1 MQSIIDKKLAIL
13 QSVMQTADSIT
24 NTLKDMPHT
33 GKKGRNVF
41 VKACN
46 RRPQNKK
53 KRDMVIIRV
62 ALSACFGAT
71 DLSKIIQTPI
81 PRYPSGGGGV

>member
-1 MQSIIDKKLAIL
+1 MQSIIDKKLAIMQL
-13 QSVMQTADSIT
+13 TVQTAANIT

-41 VKACN
+41 VKAYN

-53 KRDMVIIRV
+53 KRAMVMIRV
-62 ALSACFGAT
+62 ALSACFGVAS
-71 DLSKIIQTPI
+71 LYRIIKTPI
-81 PRYPSGGGGV
+81 PRT